1 MCYQIAPK
9 GTYMSAFNG
18 PERRNGRKDRRD
30 KKNDRRNDDRLLED
44 PLPRRNPDIPDRRNT
59 PQ

>member
-1 MCYQIAPK
+1 
-9 GTYMSAFNG
+9 MSAFNG

-30 KKNDRRNDDRLLED
+30 KKSDRRNDDRLLED